1 MRDYKAYVEAIL
13 NKKKPAISR
22 ASLHEEAMELLAAR
36 RKIHDHEAIR
46 DFTRLTLIA
55 SDMLTT
61 VDAKRRDALLKEL
74 AKSIRLGDQP
84 VAAKDL
90 KKVVESGKEHLAG
103 LQKGNYGVTVVQ
115 GIVTYSY
122 WDYAYISINT
132 RTREVAMLRKPEI
145 KTATTF
151 VKYVLEQYGLV
162 YDKDTDFYKLPER
175 IA

>member
-1 MRDYKAYVEAIL
+1 MVVLEA
-13 NKKKPAISR
+13 
-22 ASLHEEAMELLAAR
+22 
-36 RKIHDHEAIR
+36 
-46 DFTRLTLIA
+46 
-55 SDMLTT
+55 
-61 VDAKRRDALLKEL
+61 VDAKL
-74 AKSIRLGDQP
+74 ANKKISFSGQITIGRGSENDIVLDDIYVSHHHAVISP
-84 VAAKDL
+84 VRNLYQIEDL
-90 KKVVESGKEHLAG
+90 QKVVESGKEHLTG

-132 RTREVAMLRKPEI
+132 RTREITMLRKPEI

-162 YDKDTDFYKLPER
+162 YNKDTDFYKLPER

>member
-1 MRDYKAYVEAIL
+1 MNNE
-13 NKKKPAISR
+13 
-22 ASLHEEAMELLAAR
+22 
-36 RKIHDHEAIR
+36 
-46 DFTRLTLIA
+46 
-55 SDMLTT
+55 
-61 VDAKRRDALLKEL
+61 
-74 AKSIRLGDQP
+74 
-84 VAAKDL
+84 DL
-90 KKVVESGKEHLAG
+90 QKVVESGKEHLTG

-132 RTREVAMLRKPEI
+132 RTREITMLRKPEI
-145 KTATTF
+145 RTATTF

>member
-1 MRDYKAYVEAIL
+1 
-13 NKKKPAISR
+13 
-22 ASLHEEAMELLAAR
+22 MELLVAR
-36 RKIHDHEAIR
+36 RQIKDHQAIS

-61 VDAKRRDALLKEL
+61 VDLKRRDALLREL
-74 AKSIRLGDQP
+74 AKSIRLGDKP

-90 KKVVESGKEHLAG
+90 EKVVQAGKEHMTN
-103 LQKGNYGVTVVQ
+103 LQKGNYGVTIVQ

-122 WDYAYISINT
+122 WDYAYISLNT
-132 RTREVAMLRKPEI
+132 RTREIAILRKPEI

-162 YDKDTDFYKLPER
+162 YDKDADFYKLPER